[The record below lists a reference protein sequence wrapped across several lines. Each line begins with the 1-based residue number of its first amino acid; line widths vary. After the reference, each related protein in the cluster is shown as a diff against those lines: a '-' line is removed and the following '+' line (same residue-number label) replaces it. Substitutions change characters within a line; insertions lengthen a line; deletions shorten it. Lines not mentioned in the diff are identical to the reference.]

1 MVEATVVPY
10 LLQSIGCSMGMP
22 KSADLAICTWTAEPV
37 NDNEKLANFEII
49 EDYMPSHCSSFP
61 LPFSC
66 QLLTSILD
74 AVLQCKVALKNT
86 PALILE
92 SGRIAE
98 IFALNLLWD
107 LCNVTVT
114 MVLHSQEHRSCAIRF
129 LLPVMFKSFD
139 SRCAFE
145 ITVRGQTCLLSR

>member
-1 MVEATVVPY
+1 
-10 LLQSIGCSMGMP
+10 MGMP
-22 KSADLAICTWTAEPV
+22 QSDDLAICTWTADLV
-37 NDNEKLANFEII
+37 NDNKQLADFEII

-61 LPFSC
+61 LPLSC
-66 QLLTSILD
+66 QLLTSILS
-74 AVLQCKVALKNT
+74 AARQCKVALKIT

-92 SGRIAE
+92 SGHIAE

-129 LLPVMFKSFD
+129 LLPVMLKSFD
-139 SRCAFE
+139 SRCAFK
-145 ITVRGQTCLLSR
+145 ITVRGQTCILSR